1 MKKHLLTLFT
11 LLPSLV
17 LAMVP
22 LEDSEMAEVTGQS
35 LLVADYIA
43 PSGST
48 NSETD
53 FHYYRMGLDALV
65 EMNVNID
72 KLQLGCGGY
81 NEAVRPDSC
90 DIDLDYV
97 SFLGRYD
104 GSGNNPNQGY
114 MEGDKYIGAGKAGD
128 PVTSDFKLTRP
139 YFEIAVRDIG
149 GGQREIAGFKIGAQE
164 ADGFMG
170 IGRKYNNGDWNEEHQ
185 VTCNP
190 SNPITCHSGINTLS
204 GFLNVEVSADVPL
217 TVITVFSGSGCFG
230 RTSESLNT
238 DCANNSPFV
247 VEQSGTRLDALEIND
262 IVLDIDLGWI
272 SSIPFLSLD
281 TAYAR
286 VDQSL
291 RFIHGFAA
299 NQTSDFF
306 ISFQREPVKYPS
318 YDKNSHSST
327 ANTGWWLNIPSIEVL
342 DLQGEEV
349 SIGIDRVF
357 SALSSPGL
365 PLKDLE
371 LNTVPP
377 KNCYGSYTFC

>member
-1 MKKHLLTLFT
+1 
-11 LLPSLV
+11 
-17 LAMVP
+17 
-22 LEDSEMAEVTGQS
+22 
-35 LLVADYIA
+35 
-43 PSGST
+43 
-48 NSETD
+48 
-53 FHYYRMGLDALV
+53 
-65 EMNVNID
+65 
-72 KLQLGCGGY
+72 
-81 NEAVRPDSC
+81 
-90 DIDLDYV
+90 
-97 SFLGRYD
+97 
-104 GSGNNPNQGY
+104 
-114 MEGDKYIGAGKAGD
+114 
-128 PVTSDFKLTRP
+128 
-139 YFEIAVRDIG
+139 
-149 GGQREIAGFKIGAQE
+149 
-164 ADGFMG
+164 
-170 IGRKYNNGDWNEEHQ
+170 
-185 VTCNP
+185 
-190 SNPITCHSGINTLS
+190 
-204 GFLNVEVSADVPL
+204 
-217 TVITVFSGSGCFG
+217 
-230 RTSESLNT
+230 
-238 DCANNSPFV
+238 
-247 VEQSGTRLDALEIND
+247 
-262 IVLDIDLGWI
+262 GWI